1 MRLLR
6 IEEEDEK
13 RKAQVEFEERRAKV
27 VRAAEAWVFLMQ
39 MDGFTRFDS
48 LSLLAGFGGR

>member
-27 VRAAEAWVFLMQ
+27 VERATSWFCSYFVAE
-39 MDGFTRFDS
+39 R
-48 LSLLAGFGGR
+48 LACSD